1 MLRALTSFRVPPA
14 PRLRR
19 SFVNQMF
26 FQDQLEHPRFC
37 MCFEQKILMGD
48 DMRSA
53 GVVTLGGYD
62 PRILDARLVFVENM
76 EEDGTRYKVL

>member
-1 MLRALTSFRVPPA
+1 
-14 PRLRR
+14 
-19 SFVNQMF
+19 
-26 FQDQLEHPRFC
+26 